1 MYERKHPLVGWCRLI
16 PGPSDL
22 VFALVLVLVLI
33 GGRHALFN
41 DPGTLWHLRLGR
53 DIVASGSVP
62 RCDTLTFTRTHAPW
76 VDQSWGFDVLLA
88 LVVDHAGWSAVVA
101 LTALVLAAVY
111 GALAGGL
118 IRDGISP
125 VVAVVV
131 ALLMAA
137 IGCIHFL
144 IRPHILTLAF
154 VYLTL
159 RVCQKQHERGG
170 LSVAW
175 VPVFTAILAN
185 LHGGFLALPA
195 IVATAAVG
203 HAISGPWDQARHRN
217 TIRFFLAF
225 LASCLTALFN
235 PYGWDLY
242 RHVGNLLVFSGVT
255 SLIDEYQSAPFGKPE
270 ARVLEM
276 VLLALVGLSAISNRR
291 VDRYHLVHLLVWLH
305 LALTSIRNAPLFALV
320 AAAPLATL
328 LDGLP
333 LALRTGWT
341 EHGRN
346 SLWVPGLATSLVL
359 LVAAGA
365 RLGEF
370 DGQKWP
376 LSALATLNDQ
386 PASSRLFHEQDW
398 GGLIEAECRPI
409 RSSYLDDRFE
419 LFGKA
424 AILEYLD
431 ALTGGPAWDTIRD
444 RDRIDM
450 VWVKPDRGLA
460 KRMSEEPGWTVL
472 YRDSVSVLFGRKPTQ
487 GFGHARSSRI
497 NRWSRISACA
507 FRERESARQRESA
520 T

>member
-1 MYERKHPLVGWCRLI
+1 
-16 PGPSDL
+16 
-22 VFALVLVLVLI
+22 
-33 GGRHALFN
+33 
-41 DPGTLWHLRLGR
+41 
-53 DIVASGSVP
+53 
-62 RCDTLTFTRTHAPW
+62 
-76 VDQSWGFDVLLA
+76 
-88 LVVDHAGWSAVVA
+88 
-101 LTALVLAAVY
+101 
-111 GALAGGL
+111 
-118 IRDGISP
+118 
-125 VVAVVV
+125 
-131 ALLMAA
+131 
-137 IGCIHFL
+137 
-144 IRPHILTLAF
+144 
-154 VYLTL
+154 
-159 RVCQKQHERGG
+159 
-170 LSVAW
+170 
-175 VPVFTAILAN
+175 
-185 LHGGFLALPA
+185 LPA

-203 HAISGPWDQARHRN
+203 HAISGPWNQARQRN
-217 TIRFFLAF
+217 TIRLFLAF
-225 LASCLTALFN
+225 LASCLTALLN

-305 LALTSIRNAPLFALV
+305 LTLTSIRNAPLFALV

-328 LDGLP
+328 VDGLP

-370 DGQKWP
+370 DRQKWP

-398 GGLIEAECRPI
+398 GGLIESECRPV
-409 RSSYLDDRFE
+409 RSTYLDDRFE
-419 LFGKA
+419 LFGKD
-424 AILEYLD
+424 AILEYVD

-460 KRMSEEPGWTVL
+460 KWMFEEPGWTVL

-520 T
+520 M

>member
-22 VFALVLVLVLI
+22 VFGLVLVFVLI

-62 RCDTLTFTRTHAPW
+62 RCDILTFTRTQARW
-76 VDQSWGFDVLLA
+76 VDQSWGFDALLA
-88 LVVDHAGWSAVVA
+88 LVVDNAGWSAAVA
-101 LTALVLAAVY
+101 LTALLLAAVY

-125 VVAVVV
+125 LVAVIV
-131 ALLMAA
+131 ALLMEA

-144 IRPHILTLAF
+144 IRPHIFTLAF

-159 RVCQKQHERGG
+159 RVCQKQHERSG

-175 VPVFTAILAN
+175 APIFTAILAN
-185 LHGGFLALPA
+185 LHGGFVALPA

-203 HAISGPWDQARHRN
+203 HAISGPWDLARQRN
-217 TIRFFLAF
+217 TVKLFLAF

-235 PYGWDLY
+235 PYGWNLY
-242 RHVGNLLVFSGVT
+242 RHVANLLVSSGVT
-255 SLIDEYQSAPFGKPE
+255 SLITEYQSAPFGKPD
-270 ARVLEM
+270 AWVLELI
-276 VLLALVGLSAISNRR
+276 LLALVGLSAISNRR

-333 LALRTGWT
+333 LALRSGWT
-341 EHGRN
+341 DRGRS
-346 SLWVPGLATSLVL
+346 SLWVPGLATGLVL

-370 DGQKWP
+370 DRQKWP
-376 LSALATLNDQ
+376 LTALATLNVQ

-409 RSSYLDDRFE
+409 RTSYVDDRFE
-419 LFGKA
+419 LFGKT

-431 ALTGGPAWDTIRD
+431 ALTGGPTWDIIRN
-444 RDRIDM
+444 RDRIDL

-460 KRMSEEPGWTVL
+460 KRISEDPDWTVL
-472 YRDSVSVLFGRKPTQ
+472 YRDSVSVLFG
-487 GFGHARSSRI
+487 
-497 NRWSRISACA
+497 
-507 FRERESARQRESA
+507 
-520 T
+520 

>member
-131 ALLMAA
+131 ALSMAA

-203 HAISGPWDQARHRN
+203 HAISGPWDQDRQRN
-217 TIRFFLAF
+217 AIRFFLAF
-225 LASCLTALFN
+225 LASCLTALLN

-255 SLIDEYQSAPFGKPE
+255 SLICEYQSAPFGKPE
-270 ARVLEM
+270 ARELEM

-320 AAAPLATL
+320 AATPLATL
-328 LDGLP
+328 LDGP
-333 LALRTGWT
+333 SLAPRTGWMD
-341 EHGRN
+341 HGRN

-365 RLGEF
+365 PLGGF
-370 DGQKWP
+370 DSRMWP
-376 LSALATLNDQ
+376 FSALATLNDQ

-419 LFGKA
+419 LFGKD
-424 AILEYLD
+424 AILEYCD
-431 ALTGGPAWDTIRD
+431 ALNGGPTWDTIRD

-460 KRMSEEPGWTVL
+460 KRMFEEPGWTVL

-507 FRERESARQRESA
+507 FRERESARQRELA

>member
-16 PGPSDL
+16 PGPSDV
-22 VFALVLVLVLI
+22 VFALVLVFVLI
-33 GGRHALFN
+33 GGRRSLFN

-62 RCDTLTFTRTHAPW
+62 RADILTFTRTHAPW
-76 VDQSWGFDVLLA
+76 VDQSWGFDALLA
-88 LVVDHAGWSAVVA
+88 LVVDHAGWSAAVG

-118 IRDGISP
+118 IREGISP

-131 ALLMAA
+131 ALLTES

-144 IRPHILTLAF
+144 IRPHICTLAF

-170 LSVAW
+170 LSIAW
-175 VPVFTAILAN
+175 APIFTAILAN

-203 HAISGPWDQARHRN
+203 HAISGPWDRDRQRN
-217 TIRFFLAF
+217 VIRFTLAF
-225 LASCLTALFN
+225 LASCLTALCN
-235 PYGWDLY
+235 PYGWNLY
-242 RHVGNLLVFSGVT
+242 RHVGNLLVSSGVT
-255 SLIDEYQSAPFGKPE
+255 SLIVEYQSAPFGKPD
-270 ARVLEM
+270 AWVLEM
-276 VLLALVGLSAISNRR
+276 VILALVGLSASSNRR

-333 LALRTGWT
+333 LAVRTGWQ
-341 EHGRN
+341 EHGRK
-346 SLWVPGLATSLVL
+346 SLWIPALVTSVLL
-359 LVAAGA
+359 LVAAGV

-370 DGQKWP
+370 DSQRWP

-431 ALTGGPAWDTIRD
+431 ALTGGPTWDTIRD

-460 KRMSEEPGWTVL
+460 RRMSEEPGWTVL
-472 YRDSVSVLFGRKPTQ
+472 YRDSISVLFGRNPTP
-487 GFGHARSSRI
+487 GFGHARSSPS
-497 NRWSRISACA
+497 SRRPRGLRYDLQSSTRGQAM
-507 FRERESARQRESA
+507 SG
-520 T
+520 